1 MEKRFKVAAGY
12 AVKFEGR
19 NFLVTRV
26 TGSMV
31 ELQSIDSNGNIIW
44 RTASVDDISEF
55 GDMIDLYVSMS
66 IHRYEYDEV
75 RNVFYSLDINSN
87 AA

>member
-1 MEKRFKVAAGY
+1 MEKRFNVAAGY

-26 TGSMV
+26 TGS

-44 RTASVDDISEF
+44 RTASVNDISEF

-75 RNVFYSLDINSN
+75 RNVFYNLDINSN